1 MNKKGIF
8 ISIEGPDGS
17 GKSTVTRKVKEW
29 VENVLQR
36 DCVVTKEPGSPL
48 NKTCVKI
55 RELVLDPES
64 DIDREAEVFL
74 MLADRCNH
82 VNRVVNPALAEG
94 KVVISD
100 RYIDSTYAYQGWGRR
115 HGDQKS
121 LEYIDFLNK
130 KTTDGLD
137 PDLTIIAMVEPEVG
151 LARTRKN
158 LDEFGKP
165 DRMEREKIEFHKR
178 VCQGYRHLYEHYNK
192 ERNFFLIDTTEKSKS
207 RVGCEVIDFLS
218 NFFDSFNSVSE
229 TPASQKNKG
238 D

>member
-1 MNKKGIF
+1 MKKKGIF

-17 GKSTVTRKVKEW
+17 GKSTVTKKVREW
-29 VENVLQR
+29 VKNVLRR

-94 KVVISD
+94 KVVVSD

-115 HGDQKS
+115 HGDQES
-121 LEYIDFLNK
+121 LEYINFLNE
-130 KTTDGLD
+130 KTTDGLV
-137 PDLTIIAMVEPEVG
+137 PDLTIIVMVEPEVG

-158 LDEFGKP
+158 LNEFGKP

-178 VCQGYRHLYEHYNK
+178 VCQGYYHLYEHYSK
-192 ERNFFLIDTTEKSKS
+192 ERNFFLIDTTEKSES
-207 RVGCEVIDFLS
+207 RVECEVTDFLS
-218 NFFDSFNSVSE
+218 NFFDRLNSATEIS
-229 TPASQKNKG
+229 TSQKKQG